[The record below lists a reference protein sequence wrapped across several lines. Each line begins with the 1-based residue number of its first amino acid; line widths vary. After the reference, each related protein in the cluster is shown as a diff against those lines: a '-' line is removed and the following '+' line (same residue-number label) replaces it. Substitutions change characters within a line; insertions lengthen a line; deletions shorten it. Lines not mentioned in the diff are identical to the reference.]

1 MKRLVLL
8 VIGLVFLF
16 TTSVF
21 AQAPAAKPGEPAKP
35 AVAAEK
41 KADAKAVDVK
51 AAPEKDTNPAAA
63 AAEKKEVKK
72 KKVKKA
78 KKVEKKAEK
87 KEMKEEAKP
96 APAAAAPAKPAE
108 KK

>member
-1 MKRLVLL
+1 LYRDKIKFYQEVFKMKRLVLL

-51 AAPEKDTNPAAA
+51 AAPAKDTKTGARTGTRTCTG
-63 AAEKKEVKK
+63 KEITKFQHFSL
-72 KKVKKA
+72 
-78 KKVEKKAEK
+78 
-87 KEMKEEAKP
+87 
-96 APAAAAPAKPAE
+96 
-108 KK
+108 